1 MTKIHLLRHFE
12 SSVSELGVF
21 HSRDDASLSSN
32 GRLEALKAIEGLP
45 REINKTICS
54 PYRRTMET
62 ADLLEIEYEIDI
74 RLREWDLGT
83 LEGRDSKIFR
93 LQNPSWNLFV
103 DGPFFQDGESVSDVT
118 ERAQSFRQDISIR
131 KTDGD
136 LLIITH
142 GQFGKVLMSEL
153 TGIQLSAMQSFRFA
167 AGSIITLVSN
177 QKGFDVA
184 RFGMPLS

>member
-1 MTKIHLLRHFE
+1 MKKIHLLRHFE
-12 SSVSELGVF
+12 SSASELGVF
-21 HSRDDASLSSN
+21 HSSDDVSLSSN
-32 GRLEALKAIEGLP
+32 GRGEALKAAGNLP
-45 REINKTICS
+45 RDINRTICS

-62 ADLLEIEYEIDI
+62 ADLLETEYATDI
-74 RLREWDLGT
+74 RLCEWDLGT
-83 LEGRDSKIFR
+83 LEGRDSKFFR

-103 DGPFFQDGESVSDVT
+103 DGPFFQDGESVADVT
-118 ERAQSFRQDISIR
+118 ERAQSFRQDIS
-131 KTDGD
+131 KSETDGD

-177 QKGFDVA
+177 QKGYDVA
-184 RFGMPLS
+184 TFGMPLS

>member
-1 MTKIHLLRHFE
+1 MKKIHLLRHFE

-21 HSRDDASLSSN
+21 HSSDDASLSSN
-32 GRLEALKAIEGLP
+32 GRVEALKAAGNLP
-45 REINKTICS
+45 REINRTICS

-62 ADLLEIEYEIDI
+62 ADLLETEYETDT

-83 LEGRDSKIFR
+83 LEGRDSKFFR
-93 LQNPSWNLFV
+93 LQNPGWNLFV

-118 ERAQSFRQDISIR
+118 ERAQSFREDISR
-131 KTDGD
+131 SNTDGD

-177 QKGFDVA
+177 QKRYDVA
-184 RFGMPLS
+184 KFGIPLS